1 MDSLSAQIRTLPALG
16 KLLHKN
22 QSSRQAVTRAAGAS
36 RPACY
41 NFRILVSRES
51 SVLIELAPSIL
62 SADFARLADEVTLAV
77 EGGATLL
84 HVDVMDGH
92 FVPNITIG
100 PPVVASLRKATE
112 LPLDVHLMIEN
123 PDLFVPAFADAGA
136 DWISVHQEATRHL
149 NRSLDLV
156 RKHGCKVGVVINPA
170 TPVQTLGEVLDMVDF
185 VLVMSVNPGFGGQK
199 FIPGSVEK
207 IRKLVTMRNAKG
219 ANFRI
224 EVDGGIALDTIG
236 DVVRAGAEILVAGNA
251 VFGRGNPKENTE
263 KLLKAAHEA
272 TLQKV

>member
-1 MDSLSAQIRTLPALG
+1 M
-16 KLLHKN
+16 
-22 QSSRQAVTRAAGAS
+22 
-36 RPACY
+36 
-41 NFRILVSRES
+41 
-51 SVLIELAPSIL
+51 IELAASIL
-62 SADFARLADEVTLAV
+62 SADFARLADGVIPAV

-123 PDLFVPAFADAGA
+123 PDQYVPAFADAGA

-156 RKHGCKVGVVINPA
+156 RKHGCKAGVVINPA

-224 EVDGGIALDTIG
+224 EVDGGIALDTVG
-236 DVVRAGAEILVAGNA
+236 EVVRAGAEVLVAGNA
-251 VFGRGNPKENTE
+251 IFGRGNPKENAE
-263 KLLKAAHEA
+263 QLLKAAREA